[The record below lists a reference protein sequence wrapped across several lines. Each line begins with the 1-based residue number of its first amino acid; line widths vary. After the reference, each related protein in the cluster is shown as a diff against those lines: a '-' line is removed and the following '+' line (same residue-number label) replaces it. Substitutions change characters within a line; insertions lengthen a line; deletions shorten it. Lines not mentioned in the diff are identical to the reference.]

1 MKASTQA
8 SGRVAAPRMRPLAG
22 KNALITGSV
31 RGLGLAAAHR
41 FAAAGCNLVLSG
53 FDGSGDIASLRR
65 EIEDGYGVRTI
76 YDAADL
82 RRHQEIERMVSAGV
96 AAFNSIDIV
105 VNNAVVRHTAPV
117 ESFGISEWDDGI
129 AVNLSA
135 AFHTIRLTVPG
146 MKQRGWGRIINVSSI
161 YGLRGAANRVNYV
174 TSKTA
179 LIGLTRAV
187 ALETVTHGITCNAI
201 CPGTTETPVHEAT
214 VLASMAKGLSREESE
229 RQLLAGKQPTGK
241 LISADD
247 VAALMVFLCGPE
259 SGSINGSI
267 LPVDGGWSGM

>member
-1 MKASTQA
+1 
-8 SGRVAAPRMRPLAG
+8 MRPLTG
-22 KNALITGSV
+22 KSALITGSV

-53 FDGSGDIASLRR
+53 FDEGRDIAALRQ
-65 EIEDGYGVRTI
+65 EIERRHGVPTI

-82 RRHQEIERMVSAGV
+82 RRHEQIERMVSAGL
-96 AAFNSIDIV
+96 AAFGSIDIV
-105 VNNAVVRHTAPV
+105 VNNAVVRHTSPV
-117 ESFGISEWDDGI
+117 ESFAVADWDDGL

-135 AFHTIRLTVPG
+135 AFHTIRLTVAG

-161 YGLRGAANRVNYV
+161 YGLRGAANRVGYV

-214 VLASMAKGLSREESE
+214 VLASMAGGLSREESE
-229 RQLLAGKQPTGK
+229 KQLLAGKQPTGK

-259 SGSINGSI
+259 SGSITGSV
-267 LPVDGGWSGM
+267 LPVDGGWSTM

>member
-8 SGRVAAPRMRPLAG
+8 SGRVAASRMRPLAG

-65 EIEDGYGVRTI
+65 EIEDGHGVRTI

-259 SGSINGSI
+259 SGSITGSI

>member
-1 MKASTQA
+1 
-8 SGRVAAPRMRPLAG
+8 MRPLDG
-22 KNALITGSV
+22 KTALITGSV

-41 FAAAGCNLVLSG
+41 FAVAGCNLVLSG
-53 FDGSGDIASLRR
+53 FDEGRDIAALRR
-65 EIEDGYGVRTI
+65 EIENRHGVRTI
-76 YDAADL
+76 YDDADL
-82 RRHQEIERMVSAGV
+82 RRREQIERMVSAGL
-96 AAFNSIDIV
+96 ASFGSIDIV
-105 VNNAVVRHTAPV
+105 VNNAVVRHVSPV
-117 ESFGISEWDDGI
+117 ESFGVSEWDDGI
-129 AVNLSA
+129 AVNVSA
-135 AFHTIRLTVPG
+135 AFHTIRLTVAE
-146 MKQRGWGRIINVSSI
+146 MKRRGWGRIINVSSI

-214 VLASMAKGLSREESE
+214 VLASMAKGLSRDESE
-229 RQLLAGKQPTGK
+229 KQLLAGKQPTGK

-259 SGSINGSI
+259 SGSITGAI
-267 LPVDGGWSGM
+267 LPVDDGWSSS

>member
-1 MKASTQA
+1 
-8 SGRVAAPRMRPLAG
+8 MRPLDG
-22 KNALITGSV
+22 KAALITGSV
-31 RGLGLAAAHR
+31 RGIGLAAAHR

-53 FDGSGDIASLRR
+53 FDEGRDIAALRR
-65 EIEDGYGVRTI
+65 EIEERHAVRTI
-76 YDAADL
+76 YDDADL
-82 RRHQEIERMVSAGV
+82 RRHEHIERMVSAGLSS
-96 AAFNSIDIV
+96 FGSIDIV
-105 VNNAVVRHTAPV
+105 VNNAVVRHVSPV
-117 ESFGISEWDDGI
+117 ESFSVAEWDDGI

-135 AFHTIRLTVPG
+135 AFHTIRLTVAG
-146 MKQRGWGRIINVSSI
+146 MRQRGWGRIINVSSI

-214 VLASMAKGLSREESE
+214 VLASMAKGLSREDSE
-229 RQLLAGKQPTGK
+229 KQLLTGKQPIGK
-241 LISADD
+241 LISSDD

-259 SGSINGSI
+259 SGSITGSV
-267 LPVDGGWSGM
+267 LPVDGGWSSS

>member
-1 MKASTQA
+1 
-8 SGRVAAPRMRPLAG
+8 MRPLDG
-22 KNALITGSV
+22 KTALITGSV

-41 FAAAGCNLVLSG
+41 FAAAGCNLVMSG
-53 FDGSGDIASLRR
+53 FNEGRDIAALRR
-65 EIEDGYGVRTI
+65 EIEERHSVRTI

-82 RRHQEIERMVSAGV
+82 RRQQEIDRMVSAGLD
-96 AAFNSIDIV
+96 AFGAIDIV
-105 VNNAVVRHTAPV
+105 VNNAVVRHTAPI
-117 ESFGISEWDDGI
+117 ESFGVSAWDDGI

-135 AFHTIRLTVPG
+135 AFHTIRLAVPG

-187 ALETVTHGITCNAI
+187 ALETVAHGITCNAI

-214 VLASMAKGLSREESE
+214 VLASMAKGLSREDSE
-229 RQLLAGKQPTGK
+229 KLLLAGKQPTGK

-259 SGSINGSI
+259 SGSITGSI
-267 LPVDGGWSGM
+267 LPVDGGWSSS

>member
-1 MKASTQA
+1 LKASTQA

>member
-1 MKASTQA
+1 
-8 SGRVAAPRMRPLAG
+8 MRPLAG
-22 KNALITGSV
+22 KCALITGSV

-41 FAAAGCNLVLSG
+41 FAAAGCNLVLNG
-53 FDGSGDIASLRR
+53 FGADQDIATLRSG
-65 EIEDGYGVRTI
+65 IESQHGVRTI
-76 YDAADL
+76 YDGADL
-82 RRHQEIERMVSAGV
+82 RRGEEIEAMVSSARDTFGT
-96 AAFNSIDIV
+96 IDIV

-117 ESFGISEWDDGI
+117 EAFGTSEWEDGL
-129 AVNLSA
+129 AVNVSA
-135 AFHTIRLTVPG
+135 AFHTIRLTIGG
-146 MKQRGWGRIINVSSI
+146 MKDRGWGRIINVSSI

-187 ALETVTHGITCNAI
+187 ALEAVAHGITCNAV

-214 VLASMAKGLSREESE
+214 IAASMADGLSRVEAE
-229 RQLLAGKQPTGK
+229 RRLLSGKQPTGK

-259 SGSINGSI
+259 SASITGAI
-267 LPVDGGWSGM
+267 LPIDGGWSAG

>member
-1 MKASTQA
+1 
-8 SGRVAAPRMRPLAG
+8 MRPLDG
-22 KNALITGSV
+22 NTALITGSV

-41 FAAAGCNLVLSG
+41 FAAAGCNIVLSG
-53 FDGSGDIASLRR
+53 FDGGRDAATVQK
-65 EIEDGYGVRTI
+65 EIETRHGVRTI
-76 YDAADL
+76 YDDADL
-82 RRHQEIERMVSAGV
+82 RRPEQIERMVSAGL
-96 AAFNSIDIV
+96 AAFGSLDIV

-129 AVNLSA
+129 AVNVSA
-135 AFHTIRLTVPG
+135 AFHSIRLTVPG

-214 VLASMAKGLSREESE
+214 VLASMAKGLSRQESE

-247 VAALMVFLCGPE
+247 VAALMLFLCGPE
-259 SGSINGSI
+259 SGSITGSI
-267 LPVDGGWSGM
+267 LPVDGGWSST

>member
-1 MKASTQA
+1 
-8 SGRVAAPRMRPLAG
+8 MRPLDG
-22 KNALITGSV
+22 KTALITGSV

-41 FAAAGCNLVLSG
+41 FAAVGCNLVLSG
-53 FDGSGDIASLRR
+53 FDEGRDIAALRR
-65 EIEDGYGVRTI
+65 EIEAHHEIRTI

-82 RRHQEIERMVSAGV
+82 RRPEEIDRMFSAGLT
-96 AAFNSIDIV
+96 AFGSIDIV

-117 ESFGISEWDDGI
+117 ESFGVAEWNDGI

-135 AFHTIRLTVPG
+135 AFHTIRLAVPG

-214 VLASMAKGLSREESE
+214 VLASMARGLSREESE
-229 RQLLAGKQPTGK
+229 KQLLAGKQPTGR

-247 VAALMVFLCGPE
+247 VAALIVFLCGPE
-259 SGSINGSI
+259 SGSITGSV
-267 LPVDGGWSGM
+267 LPVDGGWSSS